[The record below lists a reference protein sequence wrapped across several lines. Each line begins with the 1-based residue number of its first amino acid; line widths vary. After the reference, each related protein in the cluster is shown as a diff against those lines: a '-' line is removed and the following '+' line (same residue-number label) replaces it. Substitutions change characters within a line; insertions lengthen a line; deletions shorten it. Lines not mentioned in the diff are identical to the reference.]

1 MVLHLIKHLQTAN
14 IVFIIELAE
23 RYTANL
29 RLDGFRTR
37 VYLESFVS
45 SSILFLAFFIFFRFF
60 IFFWFC
66 PKEDDVFVAVLR
78 RCFVMIH
85 KFYTRA
91 LPLVVVAVAD
101 PVIVVTHA
109 VTLYS

>member
-1 MVLHLIKHLQTAN
+1 MPFQAAVDSCKTIRVYSPDGHRICGLASDQTSAN

-66 PKEDDVFVAVLR
+66 PKEDDKGRSLSLFS
-78 RCFVMIH
+78 
-85 KFYTRA
+85 
-91 LPLVVVAVAD
+91 VVV
-101 PVIVVTHA
+101 
-109 VTLYS
+109 S